1 MELVLFD
8 KIGNCYLIWKR
19 ERRKLKKIKKKEAEE
34 SKKAKQLVHGSS
46 FKSEETFNRED
57 NDFLFSKGG
66 LVAIHWKDSKVLI
79 LLPNCMD
86 PSKLTSAE

>member
-1 MELVLFD
+1 ME
-8 KIGNCYLIWKR
+8 KG
-19 ERRKLKKIKKKEAEE
+19 KKKAQKKKKKKKKKNEE

-57 NDFLFSKGG
+57 NDFLFSKDG
-66 LVAIHWKDSKVLI
+66 LVALHWKGSKVLM

-86 PSKLTSAE
+86 PSTLTSVE